1 MASPPLWRQAFDVA
15 ERTVAPPLESLVR
28 TNQFAR
34 GAALAARTQSFGR
47 RQANGLSAW
56 AWHLVNLPAGTDL
69 ARLRT
74 QVGALDREVRRL
86 ALRLEQE
93 RAQGQDERL
102 SKESADAVAARPIDP
117 KPAKRARP
125 GAPRRGAQHPPSP

>member
-1 MASPPLWRQAFDVA
+1 MGSPPLWRQAFDVA
-15 ERTVAPPLESLVR
+15 ERAVAPPLESLVR

-47 RQANGLSAW
+47 RQANGLSAR

-93 RAQGQDERL
+93 RAQGHDERL

-125 GAPRRGAQHPPSP
+125 GAPGRGAQHPASP

>member
-15 ERTVAPPLESLVR
+15 ERAVAPPLESLVR